1 MVKKEE
7 LFVLIK
13 SLSRSEKRYFHLF
26 CTREASGKNYR
37 KLFEAINRQEAYDE
51 RAIKEQFK
59 DEIFVRQ
66 LHVTKNYL
74 RKLILKSLRNFHA
87 GISRDAE
94 LKDTLRNIETL
105 YNKELFTHCR
115 RELKR
120 AEVIARKYELTAGL
134 VEVQSWK
141 RKLEQ
146 AMHPDNYGAFKE
158 ALTEQEKAIEILQNS
173 NAYWQ
178 LSVDMAAN
186 GMGGRKGILR
196 NENLLNNPENALTLE
211 TKILH
216 FNTASLRHLQRG
228 NRDEAVKT
236 LYRLI
241 TLLEQHPHHL
251 QENPGMYVSS
261 INNLSGY
268 LVFAK
273 KYAEALKLI
282 HKAKSIGMGRKIPS
296 ENRVLLK
303 QVLRTYNIELEI
315 YRNTE
320 EFGEKTD
327 FIESIEEFITA
338 NKHRMP
344 KEYLVSFWFQLAYIH
359 FMRNDFNRSLKWIS
373 KLLNSRF
380 KERPDLQ
387 IQANMLNLM
396 VHLELQNLFVL
407 PYFVDSARR
416 YLKKMREIQHFEQ
429 VLLKFFIAISKAP
442 ILEHKEK
449 FSDLQRQLF
458 PEDGEALVP
467 VEILNYIDYERWIA
481 GKLSQKK

>member
-74 RKLILKSLRNFHA
+74 QKLILKSLRNYHA

-158 ALTEQEKAIEILQNS
+158 ALTEQEKAIEILRNS

-178 LSVDMAAN
+178 LSVAMAAK

-251 QENPGMYVSS
+251 HENP
-261 INNLSGY
+261 
-268 LVFAK
+268 
-273 KYAEALKLI
+273 
-282 HKAKSIGMGRKIPS
+282 R
-296 ENRVLLK
+296 
-303 QVLRTYNIELEI
+303 
-315 YRNTE
+315 
-320 EFGEKTD
+320 
-327 FIESIEEFITA
+327 
-338 NKHRMP
+338 
-344 KEYLVSFWFQLAYIH
+344 
-359 FMRNDFNRSLKWIS
+359 
-373 KLLNSRF
+373 
-380 KERPDLQ
+380 
-387 IQANMLNLM
+387 
-396 VHLELQNLFVL
+396 
-407 PYFVDSARR
+407 
-416 YLKKMREIQHFEQ
+416 
-429 VLLKFFIAISKAP
+429 
-442 ILEHKEK
+442 
-449 FSDLQRQLF
+449 
-458 PEDGEALVP
+458 
-467 VEILNYIDYERWIA
+467 
-481 GKLSQKK
+481 